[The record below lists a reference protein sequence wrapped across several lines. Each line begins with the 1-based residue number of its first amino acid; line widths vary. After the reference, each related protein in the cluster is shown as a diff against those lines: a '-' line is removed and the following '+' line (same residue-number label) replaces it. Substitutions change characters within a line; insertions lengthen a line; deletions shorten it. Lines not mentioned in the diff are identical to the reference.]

1 MGLGKLL
8 SFIRG
13 TRNSAKLSDVKLDP
27 GGGPN
32 VTAEHFSAPGDDSYP
47 LAGDY
52 VVNVSIQRS
61 GGSAVVGY
69 LDPKNDQKAAAGEKR
84 IYARKADGS
93 SVVDL
98 WLKNDGTAVL
108 ENANGKITLAAD
120 GSIKGENSNGD
131 IELASNGNITLN
143 GAAITITGDSITLTG
158 ATDINGATISTGGEV
173 TTAGGVDLDT
183 HVHGGVTPGGGT
195 TSGPV

>member
-13 TRNSAKLSDVKLDP
+13 TRNDAKLSDVKLDP

-93 SVVDL
+93 SVVEL

-108 ENANGKITLAAD
+108 ENANGSVRL
-120 GSIKGENSNGD
+120 SPNGD
-131 IELASNGNITLN
+131 IEVV
-143 GAAITITGDSITLTG
+143 GAAISITGDSITITG
-158 ATDINGATISTGGEV
+158 TTDINGATISTGGEV

-183 HVHGGVTPGGGT
+183 HVHGGVTPGGSNT
-195 TSGPV
+195 QPPA